1 MFRLG
6 LLLASI
12 SYGLDSGS
20 IFSRVQSVARA
31 ADENGFDSI
40 WAPDHMLQGSV
51 GGGPNE
57 PMLESYTFLGAL
69 AVSTEHVR
77 LGALVSPVTFRPPA
91 LLAKSVTTLDVIS
104 GGRAV
109 LGLGAAWDGAEHAA
123 YGLPFPTMGE
133 RQDRLEE
140 TAQLCRLMLTQ
151 PVSSFTGE
159 HYSIEGAIL
168 SPRPVQARVPILIAG
183 GGERRTLR
191 SVARYADACNLAGSP
206 DQLRHKL
213 DVLDGHCADAGRDRS
228 EIVATCIVEPPAST
242 DELLTA
248 VGERLA
254 AGADGMVLLGNRT
267 PDAET
272 VAGWGAS
279 LSSAFPQLARG

>member
-6 LLLASI
+6 LLFASI
-12 SYGLDSGS
+12 SYGLDSDS
-20 IFSRVQSVARA
+20 IFARIQSVAQA
-31 ADENGFDSI
+31 ADDSGFDSI
-40 WAPDHMLQGSV
+40 WAPDHMLQGAV

-69 AVSTEHVR
+69 AASTQHVR

-104 GGRAV
+104 RGRAV
-109 LGLGAAWDGAEHAA
+109 LGLGAAWDGAEHTA
-123 YGLPFPTMGE
+123 YGLPFPTMAE

-151 PVSSFTGE
+151 SVSTFSGE
-159 HYSIEGAIL
+159 HYSIVDAIVA
-168 SPRPVQARVPILIAG
+168 PRPVQTRVPILIAG
-183 GGERRTLR
+183 GGEKRTLR
-191 SVARYADACNLAGSP
+191 SVARYADACNLAGTP
-206 DQLRHKL
+206 DQIRHKL
-213 DVLDGHCADAGRDRS
+213 DVLDRHCADAGRDRA
-228 EIVATCIVEPPAST
+228 EIVATCIVEPPSST

-279 LSSAFPQLARG
+279 LTSALPQLARA